1 MANNLHDIVPAH
13 LAVQAMRDNGYKNAA
28 YAIAELMDNAIQAGA
43 TRVEL
48 LCAEKKVPGNQR
60 QRSNIYQ
67 IAVLDNGSGMDA
79 SILRMALQFGNG
91 TNLTE
96 DKQTGIGKFGMGL
109 PSSSI
114 SQCERVD
121 VWSWQNG
128 SDNALHS
135 YLDLDEI
142 RAKRLTE
149 VPKPSI
155 DERIPDVWNQV
166 SQGLDKSGTLVVW
179 SKIDRCIWKTAKTI
193 IDNSEFLIGRMYR
206 KFLENGQVSI
216 RMLAFDIDN
225 PTKKISEKFAL
236 PNDPSYLMAKTS
248 CPEPFA
254 NTPMF
259 QVWENE
265 DAYEARFKINFRDK
279 EHEVKV
285 RFSYAKEEARTPP
298 KPGVNP
304 GSLPHGKHAEKNVG
318 ISIVRAGRELEL
330 DQSLVIKYDPTER
343 WWGVEIDFPP
353 SLDDL
358 FGVTNNKQSA
368 RNFAELVKIDPD
380 SLLEDGR
387 TIAQFKEELK
397 ENDDPRESLLDIIQK
412 IGSQIKIIRR
422 LLQAQTRGTRTS
434 SQRHDVHLAEKVATT
449 VTEKRKEE
457 GHPGQS
463 DRDESLPKAERKE
476 TIELTLKDEGITEI
490 KAKELAA
497 SIVDDGLKY
506 TFVEADLDT
515 PAFFSVK
522 PRGGAIIVTL
532 NTRHPAYENLVEI
545 LEEDVDGVD
554 AETLR
559 ARLTNSLSGLKL
571 LLMAWAR
578 YEDEQPDG
586 RRRQAAEDSRAD
598 WGRIARQFL
607 EKDE

>member
-1 MANNLHDIVPAH
+1 MANNPHDIVPAH

-28 YAIAELMDNAIQAGA
+28 YAIAELMDNAIQAEA
-43 TRVEL
+43 TKVEL
-48 LCAEKKVPGNQR
+48 LCGEKKELAAKRVSSR
-60 QRSNIYQ
+60 IFQ

-79 SILRMALQFGNG
+79 SVLRMALQFGNG

-128 SDNALHS
+128 SDTALHS

-142 RAKRLTE
+142 RAKKLTE
-149 VPKPSI
+149 VPEPQHNKVP
-155 DERIPDVWNQV
+155 ELWRQV
-166 SQGLDKSGTLVVW
+166 SKGLGKSGTLVVW

-225 PTKKISEKFAL
+225 HGNKISEKMAL

-254 NTPMF
+254 NTTMF
-259 QVWENE
+259 QVWEN
-265 DAYEARFKINFRDK
+265 DYEPTINFRGK
-279 EHEVKV
+279 EHKVKV
-285 RFSYAKEEARTPP
+285 RFSFAKEEARIPN
-298 KPGVNP
+298 KPGIQP

-318 ISIVRAGRELEL
+318 ISIIRADRELEL
-330 DQSLVIKYDPTER
+330 DQSLIIKYDPTER

-353 SLDDL
+353 ALDDL

-368 RNFAELVKIDPD
+368 RNFAELVKIDPE

-387 TIAQFKEELK
+387 TMAQFKEELK
-397 ENDDPRESLLDIIQK
+397 ENDDPRESLLEIIHRIRK
-412 IGSQIKIIRR
+412 NISSLRR
-422 LLQAQTRGTRTS
+422 LITNQTKGSRTS
-434 SQRHDVHLAEKVATT
+434 SQRHDIHLAEKVATT

-463 DRDESLPKAERKE
+463 DQDEALPKSVRQEA
-476 TIELTLKDEGITEI
+476 IELTLKDQGVSEV

-497 SIVDDGLKY
+497 STVDDGLKY
-506 TFVEADLDT
+506 TFVEADLEMA
-515 PAFFSVK
+515 AFFSVK
-522 PRGGAIIVTL
+522 SRGGAIIVTL
-532 NTRHPAYENLVEI
+532 NTNHPAYKNLVEI
-545 LEEDVDGVD
+545 LEEDVEGVD

-559 ARLTNSLSGLKL
+559 SRLTNSLSGLKL
-571 LLMAWAR
+571 LLMSWAR
-578 YEDEQPDG
+578 YEDEETDG
-586 RRRQAAEDSRAD
+586 RRRQAIQDSRVD
-598 WGRIARQFL
+598 WGRVARQFL
-607 EKDE
+607 EQDE